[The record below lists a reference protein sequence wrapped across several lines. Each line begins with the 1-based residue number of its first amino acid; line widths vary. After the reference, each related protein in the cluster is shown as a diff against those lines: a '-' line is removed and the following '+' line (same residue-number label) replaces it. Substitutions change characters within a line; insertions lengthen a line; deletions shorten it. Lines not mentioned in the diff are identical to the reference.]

1 MTRSPGRINLLI
13 LLGLVVATFIAFE
26 EVRSNGFVYDDAMY
40 ITNNPYV
47 REGFTSKTLAW
58 ALTSA
63 HSGSWHPLTWLSHIS
78 DYSLFGMDATGHHVV
93 NLLFHVFNVLLL
105 FYTLVRATGNVWS
118 SAFVAAV
125 FALHPL
131 RVESVAWI
139 AERKDVLSG
148 TFWMLTLVAYVH
160 YVAQPGR
167 GRYALVAVALVLG
180 LLSKPMLVTLPFVL
194 LLLDLWPLG
203 RLRVGAAT
211 GEKKGGKRR
220 ARAHSLRQLVVE
232 KIPLFAI
239 AVGFGIITLIAQ
251 RSQGAM
257 TMMQSGDLPFV
268 IRIQNAAVSYLGYI
282 SKTFYPSGLAV
293 FYPHQGS
300 SLPIGQ
306 AVGSFL
312 VLIVVTALV
321 VYAARHGRRYL
332 LTGWLWYVV
341 TLLPVIGLVQVGEQ
355 AMADRYTYLPSIGL
369 LIMIAWGVG
378 DIVARWPRVRRVAA
392 VAAAV
397 IVVALVV
404 LTRTQVRHWRSSF
417 ALYGHALAVTENN
430 WVANYNLARA
440 ELLEGRIDEAIV
452 HLEATL
458 QLKPESADVRN
469 NLGVALNA
477 KGRYDEAIEQFREAI
492 RIRPEFARAHNNL
505 GQALG
510 LSGRLEEAIGHF
522 KEALRIDPTY
532 AKAHYNLCYTYG
544 ELGRFEEALRHCDA
558 ALRLKPD
565 YVQAARIKTAIL
577 RRQGR

>member
-1 MTRSPGRINLLI
+1 MTRSPDRINLLI

-40 ITNNPYV
+40 VTNNPYV
-47 REGFTSKTLAW
+47 REGFTSKTLTW
-58 ALTSA
+58 ALTSP

-93 NLLFHVFNVLLL
+93 SLLFHLFNVLLL
-105 FYTLVRATGNVWS
+105 FYTLVRATGNVWP

-148 TFWMLTLVAYVH
+148 TFWMLALAAYVR

-167 GRYALVAVALVLG
+167 GRYALVAVALALG

-194 LLLDLWPLG
+194 LLFDLWPLD
-203 RLRVGAAT
+203 RLRAGAAA
-211 GEKKGGKRR
+211 GEKKGGKHRGR
-220 ARAHSLRQLVVE
+220 TYSFRHLVVE

-239 AVGFGIITLIAQ
+239 AVGFAIITLVAQ
-251 RSQGAM
+251 KSQGAM
-257 TMMQSGDLPFV
+257 TMMQSGELPFV

-282 SKTFYPSGLAV
+282 SKTFYPSDLAV
-293 FYPHQGS
+293 FYPHQGAD
-300 SLPIGQ
+300 LPIGQ

-378 DIVARWPRVRRVAA
+378 DVVARWPRAGRVAA

-404 LTRTQVRHWRSSF
+404 VTRIQVRHWRNSF
-417 ALYGHALAVTENN
+417 ALYEHALAVTDNN

-440 ELLEGRIDEAIV
+440 ELLEGRIDEGIV

-458 QLKPESADVRN
+458 QLRPESADARN

-477 KGRYDEAIEQFREAI
+477 KRRYDEASEQFREAI

-510 LSGRLEEAIGHF
+510 LSGRLEEAIGYF
-522 KEALRIDPTY
+522 QEALRIDPTY
-532 AKAHYNLCYTYG
+532 AKAHYNLCYTHA
-544 ELGRFEEALRHCDA
+544 ELGRLEEALRHCDA

-565 YVQAARIKTAIL
+565 FVQAARIKTAIL
-577 RRQGR
+577 RRQER

>member
-1 MTRSPGRINLLI
+1 
-13 LLGLVVATFIAFE
+13 
-26 EVRSNGFVYDDAMY
+26 
-40 ITNNPYV
+40 
-47 REGFTSKTLAW
+47 
-58 ALTSA
+58 
-63 HSGSWHPLTWLSHIS
+63 
-78 DYSLFGMDATGHHVV
+78 
-93 NLLFHVFNVLLL
+93 
-105 FYTLVRATGNVWS
+105 
-118 SAFVAAV
+118 
-125 FALHPL
+125 
-131 RVESVAWI
+131 
-139 AERKDVLSG
+139 
-148 TFWMLTLVAYVH
+148 
-160 YVAQPGR
+160 
-167 GRYALVAVALVLG
+167 
-180 LLSKPMLVTLPFVL
+180 
-194 LLLDLWPLG
+194 
-203 RLRVGAAT
+203 
-211 GEKKGGKRR
+211 
-220 ARAHSLRQLVVE
+220 
-232 KIPLFAI
+232 
-239 AVGFGIITLIAQ
+239 
-251 RSQGAM
+251 
-257 TMMQSGDLPFV
+257 
-268 IRIQNAAVSYLGYI
+268 
-282 SKTFYPSGLAV
+282 
-293 FYPHQGS
+293 
-300 SLPIGQ
+300 
-306 AVGSFL
+306 
-312 VLIVVTALV
+312 VLIVVTALL

-378 DIVARWPRVRRVAA
+378 DIVARWPRMGRVAA

-458 QLKPESADVRN
+458 QLKPESADTRN

-522 KEALRIDPTY
+522 KEALRVDPTN
-532 AKAHYNLCYTYG
+532 AKAHYNLCYTHG